1 MACALSNGDTFFST
15 TTQII
20 QWECTNAWVY
30 IGTLLVYFVVN
41 VAQEY
46 TWAHLLQ
53 LKRSAQRIRRGERN
67 IHPLVMWQLVSTSLS
82 SITIL
87 MLVSKNFGIIITGI
101 MGHATGIWW
110 VYSHQTQD
118 EVYHQSTPY
127 PADARRDQRNARVVF
142 G

>member
-1 MACALSNGDTFFST
+1 MACTLINGDTFFST

-30 IGTLLVYFVVN
+30 VGTLLVYFVVN
-41 VAQEY
+41 MAREY
-46 TWAHLLQ
+46 VWAHMLQ
-53 LKRSAQRIRRGERN
+53 LKRSAQRIAPEDRSLM
-67 IHPLVMWQLVSTSLS
+67 PLVMWQVVSTTLG

-87 MLVSKNFGIIITGI
+87 MLVSKNFGIVITGI

-110 VYSHQTQD
+110 VYSQQTRD
-118 EVYHQSTPY
+118 EVYHP
-127 PADARRDQRNARVVF
+127 DQRNARAIF